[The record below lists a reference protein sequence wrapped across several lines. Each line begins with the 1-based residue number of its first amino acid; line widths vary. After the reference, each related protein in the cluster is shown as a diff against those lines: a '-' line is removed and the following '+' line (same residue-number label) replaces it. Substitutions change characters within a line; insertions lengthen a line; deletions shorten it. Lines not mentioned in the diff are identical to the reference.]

1 MKATTL
7 DSLPVAYISHDSEVE
22 KKVLLKNGEVP
33 HVTQLAV
40 ATLKPGEQATKH
52 YHKDMTETFHFQAGT
67 GEMEVDD
74 KTFEIKAGVT
84 VTVYPGEKH
93 EIRNTGSENLVI
105 IYFGIVE

>member
-1 MKATTL
+1 MKVTSF
-7 DSLPVAYISHDSEVE
+7 DSLPVAYISHDSTVE

-52 YHKDMTETFHFQAGT
+52 NHRDMTETFHFQAGS
-67 GEMEVDD
+67 GEMEVDG
-74 KTFEIKAGVT
+74 KTFDIKTGVT
-84 VTVYPGEKH
+84 VTVFPGEYH